1 MADINYTGPIF
12 VLSYYMYTRESY
24 QMRPIKP
31 MSKTIRRKV
40 YAKCIETI
48 ILEAT
53 FNRPEP
59 GTFFWSRDTVDVH
72 PGQAERAN

>member
-1 MADINYTGPIF
+1 
-12 VLSYYMYTRESY
+12 MYTPESY

-31 MSKTIRRKV
+31 MSKTIRWKV
-40 YAKCIETI
+40 YAKCVETI

-59 GTFFWSRDTVDVH
+59 GTFICPRGPRDVH
-72 PGQAERAN
+72 PGQAARAN